1 MEKSKAAQTS
11 AVMIKLPDFKVL
23 LSVYVTEK
31 SKFAVPSNEMHM
43 FRKILTKLEF
53 LIFWGKDQLTSK
65 QFIFLSSVLVGISSA
80 LAVIVLKSFAHWV
93 FSSATYINS
102 ILKLSFMNSLLPI
115 IGILLTVFV
124 VKKVLGGTIEKGTSQ
139 ILYAVAKKAGIIPK
153 KQMYAQIITSSLTVG
168 LGGSAGLE
176 SPIVITGA
184 AFGSNYAQKYK
195 LSYKE
200 RTLLIGCG
208 VAAGIAAAF
217 NAPIAGVLFAIEVLL
232 VDVSISAFTPI
243 MIAAATGALVS
254 AIALDESILLTF
266 KQQQTFNYH
275 NIPYYLLLG
284 VFTGF
289 IAVFYSRN
297 FQKTENFFS
306 RLRLGPYK
314 KALFGASLLAMIIFI
329 FPTLFGEGYESI
341 RVLSEKDPGQL
352 LENTLFSDFR
362 NNAWVL
368 LLFIGIT
375 MFLKAFA
382 TGITL
387 GSGGNGGN
395 FAPSLF
401 LGSYTGFFF
410 SKFLNLT
417 GLTKLPVSNFTMVGM
432 AGILSGLFH
441 APLTAIFLIAEITGG
456 YDLMIPLMM
465 VSSISFA
472 ISKKF
477 EKHSL
482 DVKSLAKKGHVF
494 TSNKDTNIL
503 STLDTEKI
511 IQTDY
516 ITISPD
522 ENLEKLVELISH
534 SNQVIFGVVNNE
546 DELLG
551 TVYFNDIREIIFSN
565 FKVKYTPVRDIM
577 SKPEQVVS
585 PTDTMESVMDKF
597 EKSKIPFL
605 PVLKNGKYYGFISK
619 SVALEAYREK
629 LKSLTIE

>member
-1 MEKSKAAQTS
+1 M
-11 AVMIKLPDFKVL
+11 FK
-23 LSVYVTEK
+23 
-31 SKFAVPSNEMHM
+31 KF
-43 FRKILTKLEF
+43 IYKLEG
-53 LIFWGKDQLTSK
+53 IIAWSQTKITQK
-65 QFIFLSSVLVGISSA
+65 QFIFLSAVLVGISA
-80 LAVIVLKSFAHWV
+80 AFAVIVLKTFAHWV
-93 FSSATYINS
+93 FMFATYVS
-102 ILKLSFMNSLLPI
+102 RILKFGFLNSLLPI

-124 VKKVLGGTIEKGTSQ
+124 IKRFLGGTIQKGTSQ
-139 ILYAVAKKAGIIPK
+139 ILYVVAKKASIIPR
-153 KQMYAQIITSSLTVG
+153 KQMYAQIVTSSLTVG

-195 LSYKE
+195 LSYKD

-254 AIALDESILLTF
+254 VIVLDETILLSF
-266 KQQQTFNYH
+266 RQQQVFNYH
-275 NIPYYLLLG
+275 NIPFYVLLG

-289 IAVFYSRN
+289 IAVYYSRN
-297 FQKTENFFS
+297 FQRAEHFFG
-306 RLRLGPYK
+306 RLKLRPYK
-314 KALFGASLLAMIIFI
+314 KALFGSSILAILIFI

-341 RVLSEKDPGQL
+341 KILSENDPGQL
-352 LENTLFSDFR
+352 LEDTLFSSFR
-362 NNAWVL
+362 NNSWAL
-368 LLFIGIT
+368 LLFVGCT
-375 MFLKAFA
+375 MMIKAFA

-401 LGSYTGFFF
+401 LGSYVGFFF

-417 GLTKLPVSNFTMVGM
+417 GFTKLPISNFTMVGM

-441 APLTAIFLIAEITGG
+441 APLTGIFLIAEITGG
-456 YDLMIPLMM
+456 YDLMIPLMI

-472 ISKKF
+472 ISKRF

-482 DVKSLAKKGHVF
+482 DVKNLAKKGHAF

-503 STLDTEKI
+503 STLDTNSI

-516 ITISPD
+516 LTVTPN
-522 ENLEKLVELISH
+522 ENLEKLVDLISH
-534 SNQVIFGVVNNE
+534 SNQVIFAVVDLENH
-546 DELLG
+546 LLG
-551 TVYFNDIREIIFSN
+551 IVHFNDIREIIFN
-565 FKVKYTPVRDIM
+565 TYRVKYTLVKEIMTEPVEIVYPDD
-577 SKPEQVVS
+577 S
-585 PTDTMESVMDKF
+585 MELVMNKF
-597 EKSKIPFL
+597 EKSRKAFL
-605 PVLKNGKYYGFISK
+605 PVLKNDKYFGFISK
-619 SVALEAYREK
+619 SVALEAYRTK
-629 LKSLTIE
+629 LKSMTIE

>member
-1 MEKSKAAQTS
+1 M
-11 AVMIKLPDFKVL
+11 FKK
-23 LSVYVTEK
+23 Y
-31 SKFAVPSNEMHM
+31 
-43 FRKILTKLEF
+43 IQKLEN
-53 LIFWGKDQLTSK
+53 LTALAQSKLTNK
-65 QFIFLSSVLVGISSA
+65 QFIFLSSVLVGILSA
-80 LAVIVLKSFAHWV
+80 FAVIVLKTFAHWV
-93 FSSATYINS
+93 FQFATYING
-102 ILKLSFMNSLLPI
+102 ILKLSFINSILPI

-124 VKKVLGGTIEKGTSQ
+124 VKRVLGGTIEKGTSQ
-139 ILYAVAKKAGIIPK
+139 ILYAVAKKASIIPP

-184 AFGSNYAQKYK
+184 AFGSNYAQRFKLRYK
-195 LSYKE
+195 D

-243 MIAAATGALVS
+243 MIAAATGALISEIV
-254 AIALDESILLTF
+254 LDETVLLSF

-275 NIPYYLLLG
+275 NIPYYILLG
-284 VFTGF
+284 IFTGL
-289 IAVFYSRN
+289 ICVYYSRN
-297 FQKTENFFS
+297 FQRVEHFFT
-306 RLRLGPYK
+306 RLRFKPYK
-314 KALFGASLLAMIIFI
+314 KALFGASILALLIFV

-341 RVLSEKDPGQL
+341 KTLSESDPGQL
-352 LENTLFSDFR
+352 LENTLFSSFR
-362 NNAWVL
+362 NNGWAL
-368 LLFIGIT
+368 LAFIGLT
-375 MFLKAFA
+375 MMLKVFA

-401 LGSYTGFFF
+401 LGSYVGFFF

-417 GLTKLPVSNFTMVGM
+417 GLTKLPISNFTMVGM

-465 VSSISFA
+465 VASISFA
-472 ISKKF
+472 ISKRF

-482 DVKSLAKKGHVF
+482 DVKNLARKGQAF

-503 STLDTEKI
+503 STLDTNSI

-516 ITISPD
+516 LTVSPD
-522 ENLEKLVELISH
+522 ENLEKLVDLISH
-534 SNQVIFGVVNNE
+534 SNQVIFAVVDAEKQLLGVVH
-546 DELLG
+546 
-551 TVYFNDIREIIFSN
+551 FNDIREIIFN
-565 FKVKYTPVRDIM
+565 QYRVKYTLVKEVMLKTIDIIY
-577 SKPEQVVS
+577 
-585 PTDTMESVMDKF
+585 PTDSMETVMNKF
-597 EKSKIPFL
+597 EKTKVQFL
-605 PVLKNGKYYGFISK
+605 PVLKDGKYCGFISK
-619 SVALEAYREK
+619 SIALEAYRTK
-629 LKSLTIE
+629 LKSMTIE

>member
-1 MEKSKAAQTS
+1 
-11 AVMIKLPDFKVL
+11 
-23 LSVYVTEK
+23 
-31 SKFAVPSNEMHM
+31 M
-43 FRKILTKLEF
+43 FRKIRHQFES
-53 LIFWGKDQLTSK
+53 LIIWAKDKLTSK
-65 QFIFLSSVLVGISSA
+65 QFIFLSAVLVGISA
-80 LAVIVLKSFAHWV
+80 ATAVIILKSFAHWV
-93 FSSATYINS
+93 FTTATYINGA
-102 ILKLSFMNSLLPI
+102 LKLSFMNSLLPI
-115 IGILLTVFV
+115 VGIMLTVLV
-124 VKKVLGGTIEKGTSQ
+124 VQKILGGTIEKGTSQ

-153 KQMYAQIITSSLTVG
+153 KQMYAQILTSSLTVG

-184 AFGSNYAQKYK
+184 AFGSNYAQRYR
-195 LSYKE
+195 LSYKD

-254 AIALDESILLTF
+254 AVVLDETILLSF

-275 NIPYYLLLG
+275 NIPGYILLG

-289 IAVFYSRN
+289 IAVFYARN
-297 FQKTENFFS
+297 FQKTEHLFS
-306 RLRLGPYK
+306 RLRLNPYK
-314 KALFGASLLAMIIFI
+314 KAFFGASLLAMIIFV

-341 RVLSEKDPGQL
+341 RTLSENDPGQL
-352 LENTLFSDFR
+352 LENTLFSEFR
-362 NNAWVL
+362 DNSWAL
-368 LLFIGIT
+368 LLFVGIT
-375 MFLKAFA
+375 MMLKAFA

-401 LGSYTGFFF
+401 LGSYAGFFF
-410 SKFLNLT
+410 SKLINLT
-417 GLTKLPVSNFTMVGM
+417 GIGKLPVSNFTMVGM

-482 DVKSLAKKGHVF
+482 DVKSLAKKGHAF

-503 STLDTEKI
+503 STLETEKI

-516 ITISPD
+516 LTLTPE
-522 ENLEKLVELISH
+522 ENLEKLVDLISH
-534 SNQVIFGVVNNE
+534 SNQVIFGVVNKE
-546 DELLG
+546 KELLG
-551 TVYFNDIREIIFSN
+551 IIYFNDIREIIFSN
-565 FKVKYTPVRDIM
+565 FKVKYTPVHEIM
-577 SKPEQVVS
+577 SVPSEIVY
-585 PTDTMESVMDKF
+585 PTDTMETVMNKF
-597 EKSKIPFL
+597 EKSKIAFL

-619 SVALEAYREK
+619 SIALEAYREK
-629 LKSLTIE
+629 LKSMIIE